1 MGTEKWYNKD
11 IDFTKVNTET
21 WTKDEIP
28 YPNKDVVSYTKIFKR
43 FRRIP
48 VSIWYHNGIKCYVFT
63 VRAGANSD
71 YSYTGGFEVEP
82 LTDEEAQNMCD
93 EMFKNNKLIH

>member
-1 MGTEKWYNKD
+1 MGTETWYNKD
-11 IDFTKVNTET
+11 IDFTKVNNDT

-28 YPNKDVVSYTKIFKR
+28 YPNKDAGSYTKLFKR
-43 FRRIP
+43 FMNIP
-48 VSIWYHNGIKCYVFT
+48 VSIWYHSGFNSFVYT

-82 LTDEEAQNMCD
+82 LTIEDAENMVEEL
-93 EMFKNNKLIH
+93 FKKNKLIH